1 MRFAPTLS
9 RLFPLA
15 CLAALLALALGLF
28 GPYGQVDIG
37 HAMDCEIDCYSGLP
51 PPPEP
56 KDTEEPEDPDDPGDD
71 PGDPGDPTSTPCP
84 PAWAPPAISTSLSLN
99 PAHPIT
105 IGQDPEHLGVDV
117 SGLLATGGASR
128 CPNQPPANIV
138 RFSITEVRLAASS
151 VAWING
157 DLARKYPGARVKG
170 SYPFTPQFQ
179 AAGLGSPI
187 ARIAFHLDPLDPGYY
202 EVHLQAVQSDGQQV
216 TAILHVPVHLM
227 ESTIIQ

>member
-37 HAMDCEIDCYSGLP
+37 HAMDCEIDCYGGLP

-56 KDTEEPEDPDDPGDD
+56 KDTEEPDDDD
-71 PGDPGDPTSTPCP
+71 DDDDDTVDPTLTPCP
-84 PAWAPPAISTSLSLN
+84 PSWSPPTISASLSLN
-99 PAHPIT
+99 PAYPIT

-117 SGLLATGGASR
+117 SGLMASGGAPR
-128 CPNQPPANIV
+128 CPSLPPANIV
-138 RFSITEVRLAASS
+138 HFSITEVRLAASS

-179 AAGLGSPI
+179 STGLGSSV

-202 EVHLQAVQSDGQQV
+202 EFHLLAVQSDGQQV
-216 TAILHVPVHLM
+216 TAVLNVPVHLM

>member
-1 MRFAPTLS
+1 MRFASNLS
-9 RLFPLA
+9 RLFPLV
-15 CLAALLALALGLF
+15 CLAAVIALALGLF
-28 GPYGQVDIG
+28 GPYGQVNIG
-37 HAMDCEIDCYSGLP
+37 HAMDCEIDCYGGLP

-56 KDTEEPEDPDDPGDD
+56 DDNEEPDDDNDKDD
-71 PGDPGDPTSTPCP
+71 GDPGGPTSTLCP
-84 PAWAPPAISTSLSLN
+84 PTWTPPTISTSLSLT

-117 SGLLATGGASR
+117 SGLMATGGASR
-128 CPNQPPANIV
+128 CPNQPSANIV
-138 RFSITEVRLAASS
+138 RFSITQVRLAASS

-179 AAGLGSPI
+179 AVGLGSPV

-216 TAILHVPVHLM
+216 TAILNVPVHLM